1 MITVLAFLLFIIAT
15 SIFITCFVD
24 LWQEVGEDMFSDT
37 RKKVTKWYKG
47 TRLFMWVNNQ
57 KNRVKVLSEK
67 EYLNLLAEGKIKYV
81 VLEEEG

>member
-1 MITVLAFLLFIIAT
+1 MITVLAFVLFIIAT

-37 RKKVTKWYKG
+37 RKKVSKWYKG
-47 TRLFMWVNNQ
+47 TRLFMWANNR

-81 VLEEEG
+81 VIEEEG